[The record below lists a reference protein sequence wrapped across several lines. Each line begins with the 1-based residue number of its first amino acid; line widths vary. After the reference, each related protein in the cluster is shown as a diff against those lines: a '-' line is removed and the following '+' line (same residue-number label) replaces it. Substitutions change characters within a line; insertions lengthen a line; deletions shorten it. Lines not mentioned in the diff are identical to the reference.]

1 MVEAWIRHSF
11 LNHLNSEKL
20 IEHQQQQA
28 TVRISFSC
36 LSFFYLWLHAPDLQA
51 HLSVY
56 FYSMVVYIAVQVY
69 VLVDLRRT
77 ALSFPR
83 FAIAGVFDPVL
94 LGVAVLVDGGQFSPI
109 YLFYLAYIM
118 SSGIRFGKSA
128 LISAQV
134 LSLLGFLSACIY
146 LSVEH
151 GVSLDMPALFLQIL
165 ILFIFPVYVR
175 QAMKMTDDAVRAKQ
189 EAETMSLKLLDI
201 SPVAMFTFQLDREGN
216 ICLDYANSA
225 LMNITHMTA
234 EHMVGYPIQEVFSKE
249 NAGELEKSCRLVL
262 EQSDRHPS
270 CYIRTQ
276 HAQQQ
281 WQFLGNVCSFHFHER
296 ELGICFL
303 TDITQQQS
311 MTMKM
316 QKNMQETYMS
326 TLVAGIVHDF
336 RNVLTNMM
344 GTAEMLQ
351 FEQTD
356 SKVIQQ
362 LETVIQSGEQ
372 GSRMISNLLTLGK
385 ASQKEQHEEVRN
397 MPEALHSMIDLL
409 RIQLAAS
416 VQLSIEIPDE
426 LPRIAISLSQLEQIL
441 INLIKN
447 SANACVDGGEV
458 QLRMINNQHMQPPH
472 VAVQVS
478 DNGIG
483 IPKEHLDKVT
493 QPFWTSRKDSGG
505 TGLGLPMVKR
515 LVLQNHGHFNI
526 QSQVNQGTCVTLTFP
541 IREST
546 AQESAPATPVSA
558 HLAVGLVEEAH
569 EIPSGRV
576 LLVDDN
582 EDVLLVHQH
591 MLERMG
597 QTVLLA
603 TSAEQA
609 LHIMETQGVD
619 VLVTDYMMPGMDG
632 ITLCRRIRKDDVA
645 LPIMMITAFGDDD
658 KLRETSNLNVS
669 LLFKPISYYKFET
682 AMYQLI
688 VDTTSS

>member
-1 MVEAWIRHSF
+1 MIAAWVRRSF
-11 LNHLNSEKL
+11 LNHLNNEKL

-28 TVRISFSC
+28 MIRIAFGS
-36 LSFFYLWLHAPDLQA
+36 LVFFYIYMHAPDFQA
-51 HLSVY
+51 HVTLYVY
-56 FYSMVVYIAVQVY
+56 SFVAYLLLQIY
-69 VLVDLRRT
+69 VLFDVKRVP
-77 ALSFPR
+77 LSLPR
-83 FAIAGVFDPVL
+83 FALVGLCDPCL
-94 LGVAVLVDGGQFSPI
+94 IGAMILVDGGQFSPL
-109 YLFYLAYIM
+109 YLFYLSYIM
-118 SSGIRFGKSA
+118 SSGVRFGRSV
-128 LISAQV
+128 LLSAQI
-134 LSLLGFLSACIY
+134 LSLATFLIACFY
-146 LSVEH
+146 LSLYHDVA
-151 GVSLDMPALFLQIL
+151 LDFLVLTLQVFTLFV
-165 ILFIFPVYVR
+165 FPVYVR
-175 QAMKMTDDAVRAKQ
+175 QATTMTDQAVRAKQ
-189 EAETMSLKLLDI
+189 EAESMSLKLLDI
-201 SPVAMFTFQLDREGN
+201 SPVAIFTFQLDSEDN

-225 LMNITHMTA
+225 LMNMTHMRA
-234 EHMVGYPIQEVFSKE
+234 EQMVGYPIQEVFSKE
-249 NAGELEKSCRLVL
+249 NAGELEKACRVVV
-262 EQSDRHPS
+262 QHTDRSPS

-276 HAQQQ
+276 HKEQQ
-281 WQFLGNVCSFHFHER
+281 WQFLGNVCSFHFHKR

-344 GTAEMLQ
+344 GTAEMMQ

-356 SKVIQQ
+356 PKAIQQ

-385 ASQKEQHEEVRN
+385 ASQKEQYEEVRN
-397 MPEALHSMIDLL
+397 ISEALHSMIDLL
-409 RIQLAAS
+409 RIQLSTS
-416 VQLSIEIPDE
+416 VQLSLEIPDE
-426 LPRIAISLSQLEQIL
+426 LPRIAISLSQLEQVL

-447 SANACVDGGEV
+447 SAHACVDGGEV
-458 QLRMINNQHMQPPH
+458 QLLMINNQHMQPPH

-483 IPKEHLDKVT
+483 IPKEHLDKVM

-515 LVLQNHGHFNI
+515 LVVQNHGHFNI

-546 AQESAPATPVSA
+546 AQNMPVALGSDVSDA
-558 HLAVGLVEEAH
+558 EPVEEEH
-569 EIPSGRV
+569 EIPSRRV

-609 LHIMETQGVD
+609 LSIMDEQKVD
-619 VLVTDYMMPGMDG
+619 VLVTDYMMPVMDG
-632 ITLCRRIRKDDVA
+632 ITLCRKVRQDDAV
-645 LPIMMITAFGDDD
+645 LPIIMITAFGDDEN
-658 KLRETSNLNVS
+658 LRETVELNVN
-669 LLFKPISYYKFET
+669 LLFKPLSYYEFEE

-688 VDTTSS
+688 VKAS